1 MEKSRSKRPPDVNEA
16 LSSMLWTPYDQTA
29 NTSSSTDSLTD
40 DERQRGER
48 KLNRYSN
55 PLPNSL
61 NWWNSSIPSSH
72 PMTLRYSF
80 PYYGNY
86 LPSHLPNNDD
96 DDDNF
101 ASTTTT
107 KRTISTTIDV
117 GNHGQT
123 INTSTFSTTM
133 VHSFTDDF
141 YQYQVIKIFQL
152 RLLLLYV
159 CFHFSEFFVEDFS
172 VYISISCIFVGAK
185 TKFRI
190 STMDDH
196 DESKQT
202 SIRSCLL

>member
-29 NTSSSTDSLTD
+29 NTSSSSDSLTD

-61 NWWNSSIPSSH
+61 NWLNSAIPSSQS
-72 PMTLRYSF
+72 MTLRYSF
-80 PYYGNY
+80 PYCGNY
-86 LPSHLPNNDD
+86 LPSQPP
-96 DDDNF
+96 DDNF
-101 ASTTTT
+101 SSTTTT

-123 INTSTFSTTM
+123 INTSTFSSTM

-141 YQYQVIKIFQL
+141 YQYQVIKISTHS
-152 RLLLLYV
+152 RPPSRLLYV
-159 CFHFSEFFVEDFS
+159 CFHYDFSEGFN
-172 VYISISCIFVGAK
+172 
-185 TKFRI
+185 
-190 STMDDH
+190 
-196 DESKQT
+196 
-202 SIRSCLL
+202 CLH

>member
-1 MEKSRSKRPPDVNEA
+1 MDKTRSKRPPDVNEA
-16 LSSMLWTPYDQTA
+16 LSSMLWTPYDETA
-29 NTSSSTDSLTD
+29 NTSSSADSLTD

-61 NWWNSSIPSSH
+61 NWWNSSHIPD
-72 PMTLRYSF
+72 PQPIALRYSF

-86 LPSHLPNNDD
+86 LPAS
-96 DDDNF
+96 DNF
-101 ASTTTT
+101 SSTTTT

-141 YQYQVIKIFQL
+141 YQYQVIKIFHSNSAL
-152 RLLLLYV
+152 CLFPLPNFRG
-159 CFHFSEFFVEDFS
+159 FH
-172 VYISISCIFVGAK
+172 Y
-185 TKFRI
+185 
-190 STMDDH
+190 
-196 DESKQT
+196 
-202 SIRSCLL
+202 